1 MTHFKMTENIQPNI
15 TPSGTGRIALPA
27 MEPGHVWLVGAGPGD
42 PGLLTLHA
50 VNALGQA
57 DVIVYD
63 ALVDESCLSLRN
75 ATATLEYAGKRGGKP
90 SPKQRDISLRLVELA
105 KEGKKV
111 LRLKGGDPF
120 VFGRGAEEALTLV
133 EHGVPFRIV
142 PGITAGIGGL
152 AYAGIAATHREIN
165 QSVTFLT
172 GHDATGLVPDRINW
186 EGIAQSSPV
195 IVMYMAMK
203 HIDLI
208 TARLMAAGR
217 SPDEPVAFVCNASLP
232 EQVVLETT
240 LARAVSDVEAAGLN
254 PPAIVVVGE
263 VVRLRSGLDWLGAEG
278 GRQLI
283 SDPLH
288 LNQKERGV
296 QSA

>member
-1 MTHFKMTENIQPNI
+1 MSGFASISENM
-15 TPSGTGRIALPA
+15 PA

-50 VNALGQA
+50 VNALKQA

-63 ALVDESCLSLRN
+63 ALVDEACLSLKSD
-75 ATATLEYAGKRGGKP
+75 AAILEYAGKRGGKP

-105 KEGKKV
+105 KTGKKV

-152 AYAGIAATHREIN
+152 AYAGIAATHRDIN

-172 GHDATGLVPDRINW
+172 GHDATGLVPDGVDW
-186 EGIAQSSPV
+186 EGVARSSPV

-208 TARLMAAGR
+208 MARLMAVGR

-232 EQVVLETT
+232 DQKVLETT
-240 LARAVSDVEAAGLN
+240 LGQAAKDVAASGLE
-254 PPAIVVVGE
+254 PPAIVVVGD
-263 VVRLRSGLDWLGAEG
+263 VVRLRAGLDWMGAKEG
-278 GRQLI
+278 RRLI
-283 SDPLH
+283 SDPLQTR
-288 LNQKERGV
+288 QKG

>member
-1 MTHFKMTENIQPNI
+1 MNKPEHAPECIVAK
-15 TPSGTGRIALPA
+15 SKVSLPA
-27 MEPGHVWLVGAGPGD
+27 IQTGHVWLVGAGPGD

-50 VNALGQA
+50 VNALREA

-63 ALVDESCLSLRN
+63 ALVDEACLSLKRDD
-75 ATATLEYAGKRGGKP
+75 ATVEYAGKRGGKP

-105 KEGKKV
+105 QEGKKV

-152 AYAGIAATHREIN
+152 AYAGIAATHRDIN

-172 GHDATGLVPDRINW
+172 GHDATGLMPDRINW

-208 TARLMAAGR
+208 TERLMTAGR

-240 LARAVSDVEAAGLN
+240 LSRAVVDVEASGLK

-263 VVRLRSGLDWLGAEG
+263 VVKLRAGLDWAGASQ
-278 GRQLI
+278 GRKLT

-288 LNQKERGV
+288 LSREK
-296 QSA
+296 SA